1 MTTVSDASPLIWL
14 SKAGKILLLKELFG
28 EIIVPSEI
36 YREAVENGL
45 AEGFGDALAIKECFD
60 EGWIKIS
67 KLTEGEMALCHK
79 ILDLTSEVHLGEVQ
93 AIILARRMKA
103 LLLMDESSGRS
114 FAQTWGLQ
122 VRGVLFVIT
131 KAVKEKK
138 LSSKEAK
145 ETVYAIVSRGF
156 RIEPV
161 LLSTILCTLDQ

>member
-93 AIILARRMKA
+93 AIILARMMKA

-114 FAQTWGLQ
+114 FAQTWGL
-122 VRGVLFVIT
+122 
-131 KAVKEKK
+131 
-138 LSSKEAK
+138 
-145 ETVYAIVSRGF
+145 
-156 RIEPV
+156 
-161 LLSTILCTLDQ
+161 